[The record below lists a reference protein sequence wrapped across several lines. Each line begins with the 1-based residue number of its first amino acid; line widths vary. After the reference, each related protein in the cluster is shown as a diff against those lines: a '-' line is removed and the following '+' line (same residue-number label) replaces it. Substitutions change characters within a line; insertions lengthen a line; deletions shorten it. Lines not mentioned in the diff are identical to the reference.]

1 MSLKSLGRMFAIAVL
16 ACPFIPLF
24 GQDQPHDYRALI
36 KQGQEALKQNRLVE
50 AAHAFQRAV
59 DINPSS
65 VKANEGLGVALYR
78 RLAVGNVRPS
88 AYLDMANRAQAHLSQ
103 AAQLSPSAPA
113 PLLNLADLES
123 LLAHRSADPDERA
136 DRYKKARHALKQ
148 AIALEPSDP
157 RIYLHLASL
166 EHDEFG
172 PVLQQARAHFSK
184 TAGPIPDAT
193 LRRTLQQQYGAL
205 IDDAI
210 HHAQQASQMNAN
222 LQRPLLLLS
231 RLFRERALIRD
242 TQDQYAADMHTAAD
256 WRRQFLAVGGHI
268 DSTTDTD
275 H

>member
-1 MSLKSLGRMFAIAVL
+1 MSMKPLGRMFAIAVL
-16 ACPFIPLF
+16 ACPLTLLL
-24 GQDQPHDYRALI
+24 GQGQSHDYHALI
-36 KQGQEALKQNRLVE
+36 QQGQEALKQNRLVE

-65 VKANEGLGVALYR
+65 VNANEGLGVARYI

-88 AYLDMANRAQAHLSQ
+88 AYSDMAERAEAHLSQ

-123 LLAHRSADPDERA
+123 LLAHHSADPDQRA
-136 DRYKKARHALKQ
+136 EGYKKARHALKR
-148 AIALEPSDP
+148 AIALNPSDP
-157 RIYLHLASL
+157 RIYLHVASL

-184 TAGPIPDAT
+184 TAGPIPDAA
-193 LRRTLQQQYGAL
+193 LRRSLQQQYSAL

-210 HHAQQASQMNAN
+210 HHALQASQMNAN

-242 TQDQYAADMHTAAD
+242 TQDEYSADMHTAAD
-256 WRRQFLAVGGHI
+256 WRHQFLAVGGHI
-268 DSTTDTD
+268 DSTTGTN